1 MSASAGKRAG
11 ARAGG
16 AARTG
21 GERGDE
27 RAKPALMRVMGIDP
41 GSVVTGYGIIESD
54 GTRSFHVAHGHI
66 RLKGASF
73 IERLGHIHAA
83 IGELV
88 AEWRPAEVAIEQVF
102 LGNNVMSALKLGQAR
117 GAAITAVVSRSI
129 PVAEYAPRAVKQ
141 VVTGAGGAGKDQVQ
155 TMVRALLRIEET
167 LQADAADGLAIAVCH
182 AHSRVGRGGGA
193 APPLPPRRR
202 SRGRGL
208 RL

>member
-83 IGELV
+83 VGELV

>member
-1 MSASAGKRAG
+1 
-11 ARAGG
+11 
-16 AARTG
+16 
-21 GERGDE
+21 
-27 RAKPALMRVMGIDP
+27 MGIDP

-66 RLKGASF
+66 RVKGASF

-83 IGELV
+83 IGEV
-88 AEWRPAEVAIEQVF
+88 IVEWGPAEVAIEQVF

-129 PVAEYAPRAVKQ
+129 PVSEYAPRSVKQ
-141 VVTGAGGAGKDQVQ
+141 VVTGSGGAGKDQVQ
-155 TMVRALLRIEET
+155 TMVRALLRVEGT
-167 LQADAADGLAIAVCH
+167 LQSDAADGLAIAVCH
-182 AHSRVGRGGGA
+182 AHSRVGRDGA
-193 APPLPPRRR
+193 TTALPARRR